1 MCFYIKI
8 HFRLNNHHTAE
19 YALRSQAP
27 IRQISRVVFGYQIN
41 KNFRDSDFERNHTY
55 RVSITGYVIRRIKD
69 TENTTQIVDDASDGV
84 INKLKELNF
93 KCNSEDV
100 SIDNNIKKMKIS
112 GYTMYNEINN
122 KLLI

>member
-1 MCFYIKI
+1 MRTLIQSKLQEI
-8 HFRLNNHHTAE
+8 ETIDSGE
-19 YALRSQAP
+19 M
-27 IRQISRVVFGYQIN
+27 ISDDIVEDGVTYFGYQIN

>member
-1 MCFYIKI
+1 MRTLIQSKLQEI
-8 HFRLNNHHTAE
+8 ETIDSGE
-19 YALRSQAP
+19 M
-27 IRQISRVVFGYQIN
+27 ISDDIVEDSVTYFGYQIN

-69 TENTTQIVDDASDGV
+69 TENTTQIVDDATDEI

-93 KCNSEDV
+93 KCSSEDV

-122 KLLI
+122 KLL